1 MKQKALLG
9 LLLGTVFWM
18 GIGNISLAAE
28 VPVDEAHFPDAAFRS
43 YVSEKLDGN
52 HDGQL
57 SEEELASVT
66 VISFEEGD
74 AEGCESLEGIK
85 YFRNLGTLRCENRKL
100 KTLDLSGMSKFG
112 ALSCS
117 NNQLTE
123 LNLEGTVNFVELY
136 CSNNQLTSLE
146 IESLEGMTFLYCGNN
161 RLTNLKLQGDCW
173 CLSCDHNELR
183 SLDISGSVC
192 YLNARFNYI
201 TEPSGNV
208 VGGFGLEEMWSP
220 RKSYTFV
227 VNNSAQLLSKELFG
241 DNLVMQGVLS
251 PGNVFDNFEYTWF
264 APLKLKESEGI
275 HYSEEDGGFYMDD
288 FSGNSL
294 HAAFTMENTRNGDI
308 ETIPVEIKRVPFAD
322 VNTGDWYAESAAFV
336 NERGI
341 MTGMNDTEFGPG
353 VKLSR
358 AQFATI
364 LYRMEGEPEVAY
376 DPAAF
381 PDVREGQF
389 YTAPAMWAKSTGI
402 ISGYEDGRFG
412 PADEITREQ
421 MAVMMYRY
429 ANMRGL
435 DISSEGD
442 MSGFPDAGQVSAF
455 ADKEVKWAVGAGLI
469 KGDGGN
475 VNPQGTAERAQCATI
490 IMRFLES
497 YGL

>member
-1 MKQKALLG
+1 M
-9 LLLGTVFWM
+9 TV
-18 GIGNISLAAE
+18 
-28 VPVDEAHFPDAAFRS
+28 
-43 YVSEKLDGN
+43 
-52 HDGQL
+52 
-57 SEEELASVT
+57 
-66 VISFEEGD
+66 
-74 AEGCESLEGIK
+74 
-85 YFRNLGTLRCENRKL
+85 
-100 KTLDLSGMSKFG
+100 
-112 ALSCS
+112 
-117 NNQLTE
+117 
-123 LNLEGTVNFVELY
+123 
-136 CSNNQLTSLE
+136 
-146 IESLEGMTFLYCGNN
+146 
-161 RLTNLKLQGDCW
+161 
-173 CLSCDHNELR
+173 
-183 SLDISGSVC
+183 
-192 YLNARFNYI
+192 
-201 TEPSGNV
+201 
-208 VGGFGLEEMWSP
+208 
-220 RKSYTFV
+220 
-227 VNNSAQLLSKELFG
+227 
-241 DNLVMQGVLS
+241 
-251 PGNVFDNFEYTWF
+251 
-264 APLKLKESEGI
+264 
-275 HYSEEDGGFYMDD
+275 
-288 FSGNSL
+288 
-294 HAAFTMENTRNGDI
+294 
-308 ETIPVEIKRVPFAD
+308 
-322 VNTGDWYAESAAFV
+322 
-336 NERGI
+336 
-341 MTGMNDTEFGPG
+341 MNDSEFGPG

-490 IMRFLES
+490 IMRFMEG